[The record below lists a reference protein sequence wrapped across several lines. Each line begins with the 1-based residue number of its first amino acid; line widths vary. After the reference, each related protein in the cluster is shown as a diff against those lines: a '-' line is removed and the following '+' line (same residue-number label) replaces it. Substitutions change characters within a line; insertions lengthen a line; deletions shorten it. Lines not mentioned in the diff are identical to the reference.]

1 MEPIRPDDDELRAE
15 RPIGSAESKKAAE
28 RKSRPA
34 SGGKGEP
41 STPAKPPKGGKGGN
55 GSGGSNGRGSSAML
69 WVLLLSLIHI

>member
-15 RPIGSAESKKAAE
+15 RPIGSAEPKKAAE

-55 GSGGSNGRGSSAML
+55 GKRGKKIL
-69 WVLLLSLIHI
+69 KHVGLRRYVCLCF